1 MRRKAIRESLVGK
14 KFNRLTVLEKT
25 DKRMS
30 SNVIYTCRC
39 DCGKITEVAS
49 NNLLRGHTK
58 SCGCLVL
65 QRVKERNSKKEFYEG
80 QRFGKLTIIC
90 KTEKRDGKN
99 IVYKCKCDCGN
110 ITEVSSNK
118 LKTGHTKSCGC
129 YKKDWANEYYT
140 IHNNQVGERFGKLTV
155 IERVGIANR
164 QAVYKCKCDCGN
176 IVEVKSGQLKSG
188 KTQSCGCI
196 KSQGEF
202 KISKILRENNIP
214 FVMQKTFDDCINPK
228 TNAHFF
234 FDFYVD
240 NRYLIEYDGVQH
252 YKALGGW
259 GTKEYLQRVQ
269 EADRMKDEYC
279 KQKNIPL
286 LRIHYN
292 KYKSLKLKDLLLN

>member
-25 DKRMS
+25 DKRMG
-30 SNVIYTCRC
+30 SNVIYICRC

-90 KTEKRDGKN
+90 KTEKRDGDN
-99 IVYKCKCDCGN
+99 IVYKCKCDRGN
-110 ITEVSSNK
+110 ITEVNSSK

-140 IHNNQVGERFGKLTV
+140 VHNNLVGERFGKLTV
-155 IERVGIANR
+155 IERVGIITG

-176 IVEVKSGQLKSG
+176 IVEVKSGQLKSS

-214 FVMQKTFDDCINPK
+214 FVMQKTFNDCINPK

-279 KQKNIPL
+279 KRKNIPL
-286 LRIHYN
+286 LRIHYK

>member
-30 SNVIYTCRC
+30 GYVIYICRC

-49 NNLLRGHTK
+49 SNLLR
-58 SCGCLVL
+58 
-65 QRVKERNSKKEFYEG
+65 
-80 QRFGKLTIIC
+80 
-90 KTEKRDGKN
+90 
-99 IVYKCKCDCGN
+99 
-110 ITEVSSNK
+110 
-118 LKTGHTKSCGC
+118 GHTKSCGC

-140 IHNNQVGERFGKLTV
+140 VHNNLLGERFGKLTV
-155 IERVGIANR
+155 IERVGIANG

-279 KQKNIPL
+279 KRKNIPL